1 MLTFLIMAG
10 RGSRGDPGSLNCAWP
25 PRSSSSLSALCS
37 WIQKIQGQ
45 KVSLWKLNAQIIPIP
60 ERSLSS
66 SYYCFYF
73 LPCSGIETRSS
84 SWPTLS
90 SDTTA
95 TASWTTTRRK
105 RGQEEIPDMWTQ
117 FTDQVENTWQPTEN
131 LGFTLNILKSIIG
144 FIDLSRI
151 ILNTKG

>member
-1 MLTFLIMAG
+1 MAG
-10 RGSRGDPGSLNCAWP
+10 WGSRGNPGSLNSAWP

-45 KVSLWKLNAQIIPIP
+45 KVSLWRPSAQIIDSRKIAQQQLLILA
-60 ERSLSS
+60 R
-66 SYYCFYF
+66 
-73 LPCSGIETRSS
+73 CSGIETRSS